1 MAEVHEILR
10 QTAGMV
16 ASELSDAEGVWKA
29 DSTARTVVLVRP
41 DGARLSFGTVDP
53 YTVDKLRISGRYP
66 DGVLGSNGMYG
77 LEHARIGV
85 ARERGPRAIARE
97 IERRLLPAYLPELR
111 RAQAWLAERHA
122 DEAVRDAVVRELSAI
137 AGNAPGMHAPYTVG
151 VPGSGGRLE
160 VQLGG
165 RVRVERLVLGPE
177 EAAELLRM
185 LVRERATT
193 A

>member
-1 MAEVHEILR
+1 
-10 QTAGMV
+10 MV
-16 ASELSDAEGVWKA
+16 ADELGDGWRVNTERDAVAE
-29 DSTARTVVLVRP
+29 LVRG
-41 DGARLSFGTVDP
+41 DGARITFGTTNVYSADQ
-53 YTVDKLRISGRYP
+53 LRISGRYP
-66 DGVLGSNGMYG
+66 HGVIGSDGMYG
-77 LEHARIGV
+77 LGHHVIGV
-85 ARERGPRAIARE
+85 KRERGPAVIARE

-122 DEAVRDAVVRELSAI
+122 DEAVRDSVTRELSAI
-137 AGNAPGMHAPYTVG
+137 AGNAPGTHAPYTVS

-160 VQLGG
+160 VQPGG